1 MKEVNSSRS
10 NLISSDDEN
19 ENIDGK
25 PVGGCRRIIL
35 TGGNKINLS
44 KNFLQRSARRVTISS
59 NKLKLKVHFNI
70 LLKQDIVICV
80 CVWPVD

>member
-1 MKEVNSSRS
+1 MKEVVSSRS

-44 KNFLQRSARRVTISS
+44 KNFLQR
-59 NKLKLKVHFNI
+59 
-70 LLKQDIVICV
+70 
-80 CVWPVD
+80 

>member
-25 PVGGCRRIIL
+25 PVGGCRRIL

-44 KNFLQRSARRVTISS
+44 TKFPPEVGASSDNFLE
-59 NKLKLKVHFNI
+59 
-70 LLKQDIVICV
+70 
-80 CVWPVD
+80 